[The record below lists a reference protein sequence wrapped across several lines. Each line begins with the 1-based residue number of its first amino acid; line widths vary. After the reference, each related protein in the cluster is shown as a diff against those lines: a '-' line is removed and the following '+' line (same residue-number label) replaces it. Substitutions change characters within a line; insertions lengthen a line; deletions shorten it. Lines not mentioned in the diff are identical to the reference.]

1 MRVCHVGWPKV
12 LRGAERGQ
20 PCGECRISGRERCGR
35 NCFYTIAG
43 RCGKVRKNRLQRR
56 RIFSIFES
64 HRGCAGQIMVK
75 RGVKIGR
82 HFHLKAARE
91 ARRSSEVI
99 LGAAELACLAWDGLG
114 FVVVS
119 LPLSSHTH
127 TTDKVRRRTT
137 NMVDNSARPQQ
148 LSRPPREVRGCPR

>member
-1 MRVCHVGWPKV
+1 
-12 LRGAERGQ
+12 
-20 PCGECRISGRERCGR
+20 
-35 NCFYTIAG
+35 
-43 RCGKVRKNRLQRR
+43 
-56 RIFSIFES
+56 
-64 HRGCAGQIMVK
+64 MVK

-137 NMVDNSARPQQ
+137 NMVDHSPETTAIIQTAAGGER
-148 LSRPPREVRGCPR
+148 LSTMTRTHMRYRVR